1 MLEQILDFIH
11 NYFIKEVY
19 RGTFKIENGILIV
32 DFLLDGQYF
41 KINGSLLNEGIYQYP
56 ADDLKDEEF
65 KGEIWSMAVPKSIT
79 DLAIEIEA
87 WQNEYADKLNS
98 PFQSE
103 SFGGYSYSRASGT
116 DSKGNSLT
124 TWQGVFGNRLNA
136 YRKLS

>member
-19 RGTFKIENGILIV
+19 RGTFKIENGILSV

-56 ADDLKDEEF
+56 ANDLKDEEF

-87 WQNEYADKLNS
+87 WQNEYSDKLNS

-103 SFGGYSYSRASGT
+103 SFGGYSYSKASGT

-124 TWQGVFGNRLNA
+124 TWQGVFGSRLNA

>member
-19 RGTFKIENGILIV
+19 RGTFKIENGILVV

-56 ADDLKDEEF
+56 ANDLKDEEF

-79 DLAIEIEA
+79 DLAIEIED
-87 WQNEYADKLNS
+87 WQKEYGDKLNS

-103 SFGGYSYSRASGT
+103 SFGGYSYSKASGT

-124 TWQGVFGNRLNA
+124 TWQGVFGSRLNA

>member
-19 RGTFKIENGILIV
+19 RGTFKIENGILVV

-56 ADDLKDEEF
+56 INDLKDEEF

-79 DLAIEIEA
+79 DLAIEIEG
-87 WQNEYADKLNS
+87 WQREYGDKLNS

-103 SFGGYSYSRASGT
+103 SFGGYSYSKASGT

-124 TWQGVFGNRLNA
+124 TWQGVFGSRLNA

>member
-41 KINGSLLNEGIYQYP
+41 KINGSLLNEGIYQCP
-56 ADDLKDEEF
+56 ANDLKDEEF

-79 DLAIEIEA
+79 DLAIEIED
-87 WQNEYADKLNS
+87 WQKEYGDKLNS

-103 SFGGYSYSRASGT
+103 SFGGYSYSKASGT

-124 TWQGVFGNRLNA
+124 TWQGVFGSRLNA

>member
-19 RGTFKIENGILIV
+19 RGTFKIENGILVV

-41 KINGSLLNEGIYQYP
+41 RINGSLLNEGIYQYP
-56 ADDLKDEEF
+56 ANDLKDEEF

-87 WQNEYADKLNS
+87 WQNEYGDKLNS

-103 SFGGYSYSRASGT
+103 SFGGYSYSKASGT

-124 TWQGVFGNRLNA
+124 TWQGVFGSRLNA

>member
-1 MLEQILDFIH
+1 MLEQILNFIH

-19 RGTFKIENGILIV
+19 RGTFKIENGILVV
-32 DFLLDGQYF
+32 DFLLDDQYF

-56 ADDLKDEEF
+56 ANDLKDEEF

-79 DLAIEIEA
+79 DLAIEIED
-87 WQNEYADKLNS
+87 WQKEYGDKLNS

-103 SFGGYSYSRASGT
+103 SFGGYSYSKASGT

-124 TWQGVFGNRLNA
+124 TWQGVFGSRLNA

>member
-19 RGTFKIENGILIV
+19 RGTFKIENGILAV

-56 ADDLKDEEF
+56 ANDLKDEEF

-79 DLAIEIEA
+79 DLAIEIED
-87 WQNEYADKLNS
+87 WQKEYGDKLNS

-103 SFGGYSYSRASGT
+103 SFGGYSYSKASGT

-124 TWQGVFGNRLNA
+124 TWQGVFGSRLNA

>member
-19 RGTFKIENGILIV
+19 RGTFKIENGILVV
-32 DFLLDGQYF
+32 DFLLNGQYF

-56 ADDLKDEEF
+56 ANDLKDEEF

-79 DLAIEIEA
+79 DLAVEIET
-87 WQNEYADKLNS
+87 WQNEYGDKLNS

-103 SFGGYSYSRASGT
+103 SFGGYSYSKASGT

-124 TWQGVFGNRLNA
+124 TWQGVFGSRLNA